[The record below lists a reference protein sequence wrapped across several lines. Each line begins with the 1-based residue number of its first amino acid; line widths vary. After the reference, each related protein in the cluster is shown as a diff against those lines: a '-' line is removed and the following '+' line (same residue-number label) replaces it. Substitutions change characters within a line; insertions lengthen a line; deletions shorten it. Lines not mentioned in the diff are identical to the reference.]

1 MNVIISLGIWVI
13 VILATLF
20 TDIAISF
27 IAFFLRRFDPDG
39 KLAHAQSFW
48 WAKIIISVNPFWK
61 FTISGIENIKKDTAY
76 LLVSNHQSMADIIL
90 MCRTRRQFKWVAKE
104 SLFKVPLLGG
114 CLSGVQNISLERE
127 DYSSIKEVNKKM
139 VYWLRRG
146 ISVCIFPEG
155 TRSPDGKL
163 QEFKN
168 GGFKIAIKEKKDV
181 VPIAIKGTYDA
192 LPKGSWIFKKKVYGE
207 VKILP
212 SVDVSGYEVKDFA
225 ILRDL
230 VRDKIKSELMCH

>member
-13 VILATLF
+13 VILATLIA
-20 TDIAISF
+20 DIAISF

-39 KLAHAQSFW
+39 KLAHAQGFW
-48 WAKIIISVNPFWK
+48 WAKLIVSVNPFWT
-61 FTISGIENIKKDTAY
+61 FTISGIENIKKDKAY

-90 MCRTRRQFKWVAKE
+90 ISRMKRQFKWVAKE
-104 SLFKVPLLGG
+104 SLFKIPLLGG
-114 CLSGVQNISLERE
+114 CLSGVQNISLKRE
-127 DYSSIKEVNKKM
+127 DRSSIKEVNKKM

-146 ISVCIFPEG
+146 ISICIFPEG
-155 TRSPDGKL
+155 TRSLDGEL

-168 GGFKIAIKEKKDV
+168 GGFKIAIKEKKPV

-212 SVDVSGYEVKDFA
+212 AIDTSNYEVKDFA

-230 VRDKIKSELMCH
+230 VRGKIQTALQN